1 MGCLIPPLAEMLIG
15 KWFLFSMH
23 KINKKKKKLDI
34 TEYPKFFFMIIP
46 SWLRIWG
53 ITIK

>member
-1 MGCLIPPLAEMLIG
+1 MSYATIGWNVDWKMVFVFNAQNKQKKEKVLIR
-15 KWFLFSMH
+15 
-23 KINKKKKKLDI
+23 
-34 TEYPKFFFMIIP
+34 EYPKFFFMIIP